1 MQRAGVE
8 NILGLRIRGAFL
20 HLEPCIPKSWA
31 TYEMTVRRK
40 SARYEIIV
48 DNPAGVTCG
57 VCFVEMDGVEVEERP
72 LRLPM
77 ADDGAVHRVRVR
89 LG

>member
-31 TYEMTVRRK
+31 SYEMTFHRQ
-40 SARYEIIV
+40 STHYEIVV
-48 DNPAGVTCG
+48 DNSAGVGRG
-57 VCFVEMDGVEVEERP
+57 VCFAEVDGVEIAERP
-72 LRLPM
+72 LRLPIGN
-77 ADDGAVHRVRVR
+77 DGSVHRVRIK